1 MKVTR
6 KEVISLILG
15 IIFAFGLMAGHSFQL
30 TGSLKYYY
38 ASRIALGRGIIIWII
53 ISIFFTIFLYK
64 IYSCR
69 FWIDGIRLKYKSKK
83 ISEFIFEKHPWGVP
97 FIILFVCWLPYVIFL
112 FPGTISWDG
121 FEALT
126 GAFRY
131 IEWTNHHPAISS
143 WFMRLAIEIGRK
155 IGNETYG
162 FFLYNMIQILLQAAV
177 FSGVFYVMKKKKT
190 WYPIRWITLV
200 WYGFFSV
207 WPTNGYAMNKDTMYY
222 IVFTLYILLTIEF
235 VKKAKK
241 NIITWKQIVIYI
253 AVMILLC
260 IFRNNGIYVVLLT
273 IPCLLIATGKK
284 QWKKVLILLVCMV
297 LYNSFYNQI
306 FLPMVNIQS
315 GSEREIF
322 SVPFQQTARYV
333 KEHPEEV
340 TTEEA
345 DAIRGVLDYDH
356 LAELYNPELSDN
368 VKWTYKDEASKNE
381 KKLYIK
387 TWFNQFLKHPLTYLE
402 ATLNNT
408 YRYFDPLQEEF
419 YGGTGGEY
427 EISGPD
433 FYREH
438 FAFKQNSIFSKERDG
453 LQKMAEFIKGIP
465 GIGVLYGTGIYTW
478 VLLFLMGGVLVSKQY
493 EKFTFLIPLLITL
506 LICIVSP
513 VNGCMRYIL
522 PIMSSLPIIIGII
535 LYTGEEEAL

>member
-1 MKVTR
+1 M
-6 KEVISLILG
+6 
-15 IIFAFGLMAGHSFQL
+15 
-30 TGSLKYYY
+30 
-38 ASRIALGRGIIIWII
+38 
-53 ISIFFTIFLYK
+53 
-64 IYSCR
+64 
-69 FWIDGIRLKYKSKK
+69 
-83 ISEFIFEKHPWGVP
+83 
-97 FIILFVCWLPYVIFL
+97 
-112 FPGTISWDG
+112 
-121 FEALT
+121 
-126 GAFRY
+126 
-131 IEWTNHHPAISS
+131 
-143 WFMRLAIEIGRK
+143 
-155 IGNETYG
+155 
-162 FFLYNMIQILLQAAV
+162 
-177 FSGVFYVMKKKKT
+177 
-190 WYPIRWITLV
+190 
-200 WYGFFSV
+200 
-207 WPTNGYAMNKDTMYY
+207 
-222 IVFTLYILLTIEF
+222 
-235 VKKAKK
+235 
-241 NIITWKQIVIYI
+241 YI

-408 YRYFDPLQEEF
+408 YRYFDPLLNNLCSNE
-419 YGGTGGEY
+419 
-427 EISGPD
+427 P
-433 FYREH
+433 
-438 FAFKQNSIFSKERDG
+438 
-453 LQKMAEFIKGIP
+453 
-465 GIGVLYGTGIYTW
+465 
-478 VLLFLMGGVLVSKQY
+478 
-493 EKFTFLIPLLITL
+493 
-506 LICIVSP
+506 P
-513 VNGCMRYIL
+513 VRQ
-522 PIMSSLPIIIGII
+522 
-535 LYTGEEEAL
+535 A